1 MYTPLNIKTDNSILS
16 SLIKIDELIDF
27 ALKNGIKSLTIT
39 DNKMYG
45 AYYFYKKCKESGI
58 KPIIGLDVSVDGV
71 NVILYCKNYNGYR
84 NLLKLVSLND
94 VSIENINTYSGDLI
108 CIVPYKSFSLYDRL
122 AKIFSD
128 IFISYSN
135 IQ

>member
-1 MYTPLNIKTDNSILS
+1 MYTPLNIKTENSILS

-58 KPIIGLDVSVDGV
+58 NPIIGLDI
-71 NVILYCKNYNGYR
+71 NVEGYNIILYCKNYNGYK
-84 NLLKLVSLND
+84 NLLKLVSLD
-94 VSIENINTYSGDLI
+94 SAYIDDINTYSGDLI
-108 CIVPYKSFSLYDRL
+108 CIVPFNSFSLY
-122 AKIFSD
+122 S
-128 IFISYSN
+128 
-135 IQ
+135 